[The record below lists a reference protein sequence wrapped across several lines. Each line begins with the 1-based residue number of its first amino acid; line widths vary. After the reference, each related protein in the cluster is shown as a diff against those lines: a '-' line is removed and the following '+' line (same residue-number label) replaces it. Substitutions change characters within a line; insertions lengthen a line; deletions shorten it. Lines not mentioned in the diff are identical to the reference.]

1 MIPIKRGT
9 VASLLCGGIASFG
22 SIIVLLVGPRESKM
36 IMKLLGQRLV
46 ALQICAF
53 DPLIT
58 SGN

>member
-36 IMKLLGQRLV
+36 IMKPLGQRLV

-58 SGN
+58 